1 MLTAGP
7 SSPLGGRSIPEF
19 RSLQNARRA
28 LSRNGHAARC
38 LFPRG
43 ARHSWS
49 LVLLGMRK
57 VHVKP
62 KMIGSVIVGAS
73 GPLESAWPHPRHR
86 AGQCQLAR
94 AFSRQ
99 HRPRHWRP
107 WCRGHNER
115 RENLGAARPTQLYA
129 GSPRG
134 TASQPAHTGRGAENY
149 AENFEAGLIVL

>member
-28 LSRNGHAARC
+28 LSRNGDAARC

-86 AGQCQLAR
+86 AGQCQLSTSL
-94 AFSRQ
+94 F
-99 HRPRHWRP
+99 
-107 WCRGHNER
+107 
-115 RENLGAARPTQLYA
+115 T
-129 GSPRG
+129 
-134 TASQPAHTGRGAENY
+134 TASTTTLETLVSRTQREEREFGRSKAHPALCRKSSRNCESACSYWQGR
-149 AENFEAGLIVL
+149 